1 LAISTSSPD
10 ALAASTKRAA
20 GRAWRPT
27 EEAMVTVRVA
37 MDVLLLWIQSGRA
50 VDVDQTAIELTP

>member
-1 LAISTSSPD
+1 
-10 ALAASTKRAA
+10 
-20 GRAWRPT
+20 
-27 EEAMVTVRVA
+27 